1 MDKRD
6 ECKRSAEE
14 ASKQIYD
21 DTKTRVSPVSGSSM
35 EGAYLMTMWGPAF
48 RRHDSYL
55 GFRTELENRVR
66 DVRGKGASGR
76 PARPK
81 VRMHRSGTHCLV
93 ESSMSE
99 AVRGSG

>member
-1 MDKRD
+1 MVKGRDARSRHVWIRDKRRD

-35 EGAYLMTMWGPAF
+35 EGAYLMTMRGPAF

-55 GFRTELENRVR
+55 GF
-66 DVRGKGASGR
+66 SY
-76 PARPK
+76 
-81 VRMHRSGTHCLV
+81 GT
-93 ESSMSE
+93 
-99 AVRGSG
+99 